1 MQQIAFTPT
10 LAKEA
15 PYTAT
20 IVRKEAIQKIILFVA
35 MLACLVLAVNI

>member
-20 IVRKEAIQKIILFVA
+20 IVRKEATQKIILFVA
-35 MLACLVLAVNI
+35 ILACLVLAVSI